1 MFRIVEEQYI
11 CFLCLNMWC
20 CPFVYLPQG
29 QGLHLG
35 FLQTEHWSLTSG
47 SLPQTDEHKQRQ
59 SDLCSKITMKY
70 LNMFVLTLSLLSWS
84 CSMTFIFR
92 RVSSSFLSSWRRLSI
107 VDECFYSITAHKSTR
122 ECLSLLN
129 YRTWPRISET
139 NMHCS
144 RTTNYS

>member
-1 MFRIVEEQYI
+1 
-11 CFLCLNMWC
+11 MWC

-35 FLQTEHWSLTSG
+35 FLQSEHWSLTSG
-47 SLPQTDEHKQRQ
+47 SPPQTDEHKQRQ

-70 LNMFVLTLSLLSWS
+70 IHMFVLTLSLLSWS

-139 NMHCS
+139 DLLCS
-144 RTTNYS
+144 ISTANYS